1 MERKK
6 EMGKFIIKSLP
17 DMSKARNRVDNP
29 RIIEDDVKVGPFLS
43 SFAKGKY
50 YLIKTFGCQANV
62 RDEEVLSGYLEKA
75 GFKKTDDDSKA
86 NLVIINT
93 CAVRENAEEKVYG
106 EIGKFKINKTK
117 DPNFILCVCGC
128 MMQEENAASYI
139 MKTYPHVSLVFGTHN
154 VNKILDLLEEKLTSK
169 KKIIDVVSFAGDVVE
184 NLPSVR
190 LDPYKAF
197 VNITYGCDKFC
208 TYCIV
213 PYTRGRERSRKLD
226 EIVTECKKLVDEG
239 YQEITLLGQN
249 VNSYGKDFHDGTNF
263 AKVLEEVAKLNIPR
277 LRFMTSHPWDFSDD
291 MLEVIAKYPNI
302 MKCIHLPVQS
312 GSTSVLRLM
321 GRRYT
326 REEYLSLVDRI
337 RKVIPGV
344 ALTTD
349 IIVGF
354 PNETEEQFEDTL
366 TLCET
371 VKYDAAFTFIYSPRK
386 GTPAAKMID
395 NVSSSTKHERFNRL
409 VKVIEKSVSS
419 HAQEMVGK
427 VYKVLVDGPSKKD
440 KNVLS
445 GYTESSKL
453 VNFKGPEYL
462 RGHIVN
468 VLIKESHT
476 YSLIGELIDDPL
488 LVLASDLAEKLKNE
502 DLSKN
507 YFAALSS
514 FKKNEN
520 LKELKNKIDSKQKE
534 LVNLSFKTDFDLNET
549 KKELDELR
557 AKYENDP
564 CYLNLKMAAEELKP
578 LLTEVANFIK

>member
-1 MERKK
+1 
-6 EMGKFIIKSLP
+6 F
-17 DMSKARNRVDNP
+17 
-29 RIIEDDVKVGPFLS
+29 
-43 SFAKGKY
+43 

-75 GFKKTDDDSKA
+75 GFKKTLDDSKA

-117 DPNFILCVCGC
+117 DPDFILCVCGC

-154 VNKILDLLEEKLTSK
+154 VSKILDLLEEKLKSK

-226 EIVTECKKLVDEG
+226 EILAECKKLVDEG

-263 AKVLEEVAKLNIPR
+263 AKVLEEVAKLNVPR
-277 LRFMTSHPWDFSDD
+277 LRFMTSHPWDFSND

-354 PNETEEQFEDTL
+354 PNESEEQFEDTL
-366 TLCET
+366 SLCKE
-371 VKYDAAFTFIYSPRK
+371 VNYDAAFTFIYSPRK

-409 VKVIEKSVSS
+409 VKVIEESVSS
-419 HAQEMVGK
+419 HAEKMVGK

-453 VNFKGPEYL
+453 VNFKGPSYL
-462 RGHIVN
+462 KGHIVN

-476 YSLIGELIDDPL
+476 YSLIGELVDDPL
-488 LVLASDLAEKLKNE
+488 LIMAADLSKSLNDE

-514 FKKNEN
+514 FENNEN
-520 LKELKNKIDSKQKE
+520 LKELKKQIDLKQKE
-534 LVNLSFKTDFDLNET
+534 LVNLSFNSDVDLNKE
-549 KKELDELR
+549 KIELDKLR
-557 AKYENDP
+557 EKYEKDP
-564 CYLNLKMAAEELKP
+564 CYLNLKSAIEELKP
-578 LLTEVANFIK
+578 LLAEVANFIK